1 MHTDPVLQNLD
12 IILDLRTLPSVDSW
26 YRKQRRADQV
36 TPRQDRAYS
45 QELHAEGLSHRASA
59 QRGRLALANSLR
71 RLIRQDRQLHPTVTV
86 RKILAAQILCSLDA
100 SSVTLLKVNLD
111 SEECILVDFI
121 YILL

>member
-1 MHTDPVLQNLD
+1 
-12 IILDLRTLPSVDSW
+12 
-26 YRKQRRADQV
+26 
-36 TPRQDRAYS
+36 
-45 QELHAEGLSHRASA
+45 
-59 QRGRLALANSLR
+59 
-71 RLIRQDRQLHPTVTV
+71 V